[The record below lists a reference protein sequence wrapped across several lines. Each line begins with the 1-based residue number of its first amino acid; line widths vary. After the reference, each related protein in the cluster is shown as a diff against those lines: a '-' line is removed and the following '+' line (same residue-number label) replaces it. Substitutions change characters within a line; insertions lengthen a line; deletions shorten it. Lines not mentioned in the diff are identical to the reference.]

1 MSAYKSSNGTWY
13 IKYHNKTKRGFK
25 TKVEAQRYEAKMR
38 LNIIADSN
46 IGKYSLYAK
55 EYILNRYKA
64 VSYGTYEKSNNAI
77 QNIILPNIPDKPI
90 NEITKIDC
98 KEFKDK
104 IIDMQYSSSHTNYIF
119 SQFKAVFKYAEE
131 YYEIKNNCYEV
142 IKKVRSSDKE
152 IQNKRNKELNIW
164 NVDTFHN
171 FIKHVKKENY
181 KMLFII
187 LYFTGLR
194 LGEALALTWNDFDG
208 KTLNISK
215 SISRKTDKGKYI
227 VKQPKNIFSIR
238 NIALGNNI
246 ANLLSEYL
254 SKEEKICGFR
264 KEWFIFGRLEPLP
277 QTTIDKVKESAINSA
292 KVRRIRIHD
301 FRHSHASN
309 LIASGVNIVAV
320 SRRLGHA
327 DINMTLKIYTH
338 LLKQNEDELISQIN
352 NSSQFLLKQ

>member
-1 MSAYKSSNGTWY
+1 
-13 IKYHNKTKRGFK
+13 
-25 TKVEAQRYEAKMR
+25 
-38 LNIIADSN
+38 
-46 IGKYSLYAK
+46 
-55 EYILNRYKA
+55 
-64 VSYGTYEKSNNAI
+64 
-77 QNIILPNIPDKPI
+77 
-90 NEITKIDC
+90 
-98 KEFKDK
+98 
-104 IIDMQYSSSHTNYIF
+104 
-119 SQFKAVFKYAEE
+119 
-131 YYEIKNNCYEV
+131 
-142 IKKVRSSDKE
+142 
-152 IQNKRNKELNIW
+152 
-164 NVDTFHN
+164 
-171 FIKHVKKENY
+171 
-181 KMLFII
+181 MLFII

-238 NIALGNNI
+238 NISLGNNI

-352 NSSQFLLKQ
+352 NSSQFLLK